1 MGPSTSDCRTV
12 ASKRPTTE
20 PGKKKEE
27 KKRELF
33 FPVNGK
39 DKRCIRGWPQNY
51 FKVFLSAPGR
61 RRYTGIKRM
70 KKGKK
75 KKKELGKERIK

>member
-1 MGPSTSDCRTV
+1 MYEGELRWGQ
-12 ASKRPTTE
+12 ALLIAAAAA
-20 PGKKKEE
+20 GKERCHKTAKEQE
-27 KKRELF
+27 KKRKKLF
-33 FPVNGK
+33 LFPVNGK

-70 KKGKK
+70 KK
-75 KKKELGKERIK
+75 KEKN